1 MKLAEKKCFVCTGGV
16 CAVLLIFG
24 SSLLFADQ
32 FPDDYADDVAS
43 AMILSTNVTHSGN
56 VEIDTDRDV
65 FQLFGQS
72 GNQYHITVTPI
83 TLKDATVRLRS
94 SDGSYSVVVAHSV
107 GTTEAIL
114 LYPHAAGSTPLFVEV
129 CGFAKFT
136 TGSYTI
142 HVSEQTIIDSDGD
155 GMADAWETMFF
166 TNSIPVASGDE
177 DEDGMSNID
186 EYLYGY
192 NPADD
197 TSLFMMKDA
206 DVTTSP
212 FTITWASAPF
222 RSYEIQAVEVMS
234 DTNWQTIG
242 TVPGNSSSSIFS
254 DIGSSTSSQRY
265 WRVRILP

>member
-1 MKLAEKKCFVCTGGV
+1 MKMAEKKCFVGSGGV

-43 AMILSTNVTHSGN
+43 AETLSLNVTHSGN
-56 VEIDTDRDV
+56 VEMDTDRDV
-65 FQLFGQS
+65 FQVFGIS
-72 GNQYHITVTPI
+72 GNQYNISVTPN
-83 TLKDATVRLRS
+83 TLKDASVRVRS
-94 SDGSYSVVVAHSV
+94 SDGLYSVVIAHSV

-114 LYPHAAGSTPLFVEV
+114 VYPHVAGSTPLFIEV

-142 HVSEQTIIDSDGD
+142 HISEQTIIDRDSD
-155 GMADAWETMFF
+155 GMADAWEMMFF
-166 TNSIPVASGDE
+166 TNLTFIVSGDE
-177 DEDGMSNID
+177 DKDGMSNFD

-197 TSLFMMKDA
+197 TSLFMVTGA

-212 FTITWASAPF
+212 FAIAWASAPF
-222 RSYEIQAVEVMS
+222 RSYEIQAVELMS

-242 TVPGNSSSSIFS
+242 TVPGNSSSSKFP
-254 DIGSSTSSQRY
+254 DIGSNSSSQRY
-265 WRVRILP
+265 WRIRILP